1 MSKLKS
7 PQDKKSA
14 SLDRDR
20 RNNYGEN
27 DKASRK
33 AIPRNKQIG
42 RQAERR
48 AANRPVSALKG
59 NIEDDVANA
68 AEMQS
73 RAQIVLQKRNGFRK
87 RPDIPLRDI
96 LARKRS

>member
-7 PQDKKSA
+7 PQEKKSV
-14 SLDRDR
+14 SLNRDR

-33 AIPRNKQIG
+33 AIPRNKQNNH
-42 RQAERR
+42 QAERR
-48 AANRPVSALKG
+48 AANRPVAALKG
-59 NIEDDVANA
+59 NIEEDVANA

-73 RAQIVLQKRNGFRK
+73 RAQVVLQKRKGFRK
-87 RPDIPLRDI
+87 RPDISLGDM
-96 LARKRS
+96 LARKRT

>member
-1 MSKLKS
+1 MSRLKS
-7 PQDKKSA
+7 PQEKKFA
-14 SLDRDR
+14 SLNRDR

-33 AIPRNKQIG
+33 AIPRNKQKS

-48 AANRPVSALKG
+48 AANQPVSALKG
-59 NIEDDVANA
+59 NVEEDAANS

-96 LARKRS
+96 LARKKS